1 MKLLQKN
8 NYLGPVRT
16 ILFIV
21 PAALIFLFSCKD
33 GATPKPRG
41 HFRIDLP
48 EKAYTQY
55 NSDCPFTFEYPV
67 YGNIVV
73 EPGSAEPCWFNI
85 EFPRYRA
92 KIYLSYK
99 EVNGNLDL
107 LVDDAYKLAY
117 KHTVK
122 ADAIEESYWENIES
136 RVFGTVYFIKG
147 NAASSIQFYVT
158 DSTRNYLRG
167 SLYFNAQPD
176 KDSLAPVIDFFS
188 EDVIHLIE
196 TLEWK

>member
-1 MKLLQKN
+1 MNILLN
-8 NYLGPVRT
+8 SRHGGAGRVILLGITV
-16 ILFIV
+16 
-21 PAALIFLFSCKD
+21 ALLVLLSCKNES
-33 GATPKPRG
+33 APRPRG

-48 EKAYTQY
+48 AKQYTSY
-55 NSDCPFTFEYPV
+55 NTDCPFTFEYPV

-73 EPGSAEPCWFNI
+73 EPGTAEPCWFNI
-85 EFPRYRA
+85 EFPEYRA

-99 EVNGNLDL
+99 EVNGNLNL

-122 ADAIEESYWENIES
+122 ADAIEESYWENNEKN
-136 RVFGTVYFIKG
+136 VFGTVYFIKG

-158 DSTRNYLRG
+158 DSIRNYLRG

>member
-1 MKLLQKN
+1 MNILPKN
-8 NYLGPVRT
+8 KFVRPGRT

-21 PAALIFLFSCKD
+21 PATLIILLSCNN
-33 GATPKPRG
+33 GGTPKPRG

-48 EKAYTQY
+48 EKVYTGY
-55 NSDCPFTFEYPV
+55 NGDCPFTFEYPV

-73 EPGSAEPCWFNI
+73 EPGTIETCWFNI
-85 EFPRYRA
+85 EFPKYKA

-99 EVNGNLDL
+99 EVNGNLAL

-122 ADAIEESYWENIES
+122 ADAIEESYWENSEKS
-136 RVFGTVYFIKG
+136 VFGTVYFIKG

-158 DSTRNYLRG
+158 DSIRNYLRG

>member
-1 MKLLQKN
+1 M
-8 NYLGPVRT
+8 
-16 ILFIV
+16 
-21 PAALIFLFSCKD
+21 
-33 GATPKPRG
+33 
-41 HFRIDLP
+41 
-48 EKAYTQY
+48 
-55 NSDCPFTFEYPV
+55 

-73 EPGSAEPCWFNI
+73 EPGTAEPCWFNI
-85 EFPRYRA
+85 EFPEYRA

-99 EVNGNLDL
+99 EVNGNLNL

-122 ADAIEESYWENIES
+122 ADAIEESYWENNEKN
-136 RVFGTVYFIKG
+136 VFGTVYFIKG

-158 DSTRNYLRG
+158 DSIRNYLRG